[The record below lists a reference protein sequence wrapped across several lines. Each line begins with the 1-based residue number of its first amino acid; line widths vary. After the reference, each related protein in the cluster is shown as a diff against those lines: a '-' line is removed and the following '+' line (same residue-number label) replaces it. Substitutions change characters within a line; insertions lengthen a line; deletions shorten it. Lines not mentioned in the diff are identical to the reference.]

1 MSRFDDIE
9 AAVLLRL
16 RALKA
21 KPEVTIN
28 LLDLGLSLD
37 AVGYSQQDVRE
48 VLLALEQEKIVAF
61 GPGKR
66 LRILK
71 DLPQ

>member
-1 MSRFDDIE
+1 MSRFDETE

-21 KPEVTIN
+21 KPEVTIS

-37 AVGYSQQDVRE
+37 AAGYSQQDVRE
-48 VLLALEQEKIVAF
+48 VL
-61 GPGKR
+61 
-66 LRILK
+66 
-71 DLPQ
+71 

>member
-1 MSRFDDIE
+1 
-9 AAVLLRL
+9 VLLRL

-21 KPEVTIN
+21 KPEVTIS

-37 AVGYSQQDVRE
+37 AAGYSQQDVRE
-48 VLLALEQEKIVAF
+48 VLFAFEQEKIVAF

-66 LRILK
+66 LRILR

>member
-1 MSRFDDIE
+1 MSRFDDTE

-28 LLDLGLSLD
+28 LLDLHISLN
-37 AVGYSQQDVRE
+37 AAGYSQQDVRE

>member
-1 MSRFDDIE
+1 MSRFDETE

-21 KPEVTIN
+21 KPEVTIS

-37 AVGYSQQDVRE
+37 AAGYSQQDVRE
-48 VLLALEQEKIVAF
+48 VLLAFEQEKIVAF

-66 LRILK
+66 LYILK